1 MDPAIL
7 DTDIFSEVLRQR
19 NAAVMRKA
27 AAYVQQHGQI
37 AISSVSRFEI
47 LRGYKKLNAT
57 TQLGRFHV
65 LCQKSLILALTD
77 AIFDQA
83 ADLWA
88 YGRNHGHPV
97 GDADV
102 LIAATALEH
111 GRTLVTG
118 NESHFTWMPGL
129 VVDNWRP

>member
-19 NAAVMRKA
+19 NAAVVQKA

-47 LRGYKKLNAT
+47 LRGYKKENAT

-65 LCQKSLILALTD
+65 LCQKSLVLALTD
-77 AIFDQA
+77 AIFDRA

-118 NESHFTWMPGL
+118 NEPHFTWMPGL
-129 VVDNWRP
+129 VVDNWRQ